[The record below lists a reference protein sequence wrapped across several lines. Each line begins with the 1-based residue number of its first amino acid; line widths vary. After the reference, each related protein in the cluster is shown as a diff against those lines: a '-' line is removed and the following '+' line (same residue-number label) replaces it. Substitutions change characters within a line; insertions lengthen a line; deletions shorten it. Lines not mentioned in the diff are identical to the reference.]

1 MPVRPR
7 VRRGIAMGGSCR
19 RDEACVRACL
29 GASATTV
36 ANARRAMRSR
46 RPRRSRRWLVRGR
59 RGFLPGYARSVE
71 ASSTQQPRYC
81 YRHPDRETGLSCS
94 ECGRP
99 ICYECMTPAAV
110 GLRCPEHSG
119 KPQGVKKVPGAAEG
133 TRTALGARAGN
144 AVTLVLI
151 GLNVTIY
158 FLQLAAGGGFY
169 GTSTWIYDHFVLLA
183 NGGYYNGTLIPFA
196 SGAPL
201 DPRVVPAGVE
211 HGEWWRLGTS
221 AFLHY
226 GPLHL
231 ALNMVSLY
239 FAGSILE
246 QVIGRWR
253 FLLLYV
259 VSGLAGAAGALL
271 WSPNAMT
278 AGASGAIFGILGA
291 LFVLERRGIIS
302 TGGQVAGLL
311 VLNLI
316 ITFAYSSISRGGHI
330 GGLIAG
336 VVLMFAFVQFRND
349 SRLSA
354 LCAAGMG
361 VAAIVV
367 AYAAI

>member
-1 MPVRPR
+1 
-7 VRRGIAMGGSCR
+7 
-19 RDEACVRACL
+19 
-29 GASATTV
+29 
-36 ANARRAMRSR
+36 
-46 RPRRSRRWLVRGR
+46 
-59 RGFLPGYARSVE
+59 
-71 ASSTQQPRYC
+71 
-81 YRHPDRETGLSCS
+81 
-94 ECGRP
+94 
-99 ICYECMTPAAV
+99 MTPAAV

-119 KPQGVKKVPGAAEG
+119 KPQGVKKVTAAAE
-133 TRTALGARAGN
+133 RTVTGVGARAGN
-144 AVTLVLI
+144 RVTLVLI
-151 GLNVTIY
+151 GINVTIY
-158 FLQLAAGGGFY
+158 VLQLAAGGGFY

-183 NGGYYNGTLIPFA
+183 NGGYFDGVLYPFH

-201 DPRVVPAGVE
+201 DPRLTPAGVE

-226 GPLHL
+226 GPVHL

-330 GGLIAG
+330 GGLIGG
-336 VVLMFAFVQFRND
+336 VALMFLFVQFRTND
-349 SRLSA
+349 RLA
-354 LCAAGMG
+354 LLCGLGLG
-361 VAAIVV
+361 VAAIAV
-367 AYAAI
+367 AYSAV